1 MVGPIDELSNTDF
14 LAAMELQIG
23 SVFLGTKYVAPLM
36 KKQRSGSIIN
46 TASIAG
52 MGVGF
57 GPTLYSI
64 GKAAVILLTRCTA
77 IELAEFGVRVN
88 CISPGGILT
97 PMVIGGHKDHGM
109 TDEDAE
115 RALSRMSDYYGEVYP
130 LKRAG
135 MPEDIAYAAV
145 YLASDESPHTTGEN
159 LVVDTGITLGR
170 SAQLQAERGASIQ
183 KAISGA

>member
-1 MVGPIDELSNTDF
+1 MMRSRASQSP
-14 LAAMELQIG
+14 
-23 SVFLGTKYVAPLM
+23 
-36 KKQRSGSIIN
+36 KQVPVICN
-46 TASIAG
+46 ASIAG

-97 PMVIGGHKDHGM
+97 PIVIGGHKDHGM

-115 RALSRMSDYYGEVYP
+115 RALSRMSDYFEETYA

-135 MPEDIAYAAV
+135 TPEDIAYAAV

-159 LVVDTGITLGR
+159 LVVDTGIRLGR
-170 SAQLQAERGASIQ
+170 SAQQQAERGAAIQ